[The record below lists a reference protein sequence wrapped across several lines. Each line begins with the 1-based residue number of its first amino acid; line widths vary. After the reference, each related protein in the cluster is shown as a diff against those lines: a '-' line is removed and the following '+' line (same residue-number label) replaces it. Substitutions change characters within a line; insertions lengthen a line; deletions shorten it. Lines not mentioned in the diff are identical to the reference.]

1 MMLERKTVLEKFKM
15 LKTWQLCNSIMQ
27 RLGILATIALL
38 SSALVGPIGLSF
50 AEMTNSNTTAPTNST
65 EVPITSMPPIA
76 SAPQTST
83 SEKTLT
89 EQQRIQLKIQEER
102 ARLKQLHDE
111 KVTTMKQK
119 SIQQTKTLDDIVA
132 LRMKALE
139 LKQAKSQHKTDV
151 TQANMTS
158 TIQEKIE
165 QKKTKLQE
173 QLKKR
178 IENLQQ
184 RQEDAK
190 KKFDE
195 KTAKNLE
202 KFNKK
207 VQRMTQKTLA
217 PNEQHNSNSTTDSSP
232 MTSGTETNSTEN
244 KTKTP

>member
-1 MMLERKTVLEKFKM
+1 
-15 LKTWQLCNSIMQ
+15 
-27 RLGILATIALL
+27 
-38 SSALVGPIGLSF
+38 
-50 AEMTNSNTTAPTNST
+50 
-65 EVPITSMPPIA
+65 
-76 SAPQTST
+76 
-83 SEKTLT
+83 
-89 EQQRIQLKIQEER
+89 
-102 ARLKQLHDE
+102 
-111 KVTTMKQK
+111 MKQK

-139 LKQAKSQHKTDV
+139 LKQAKSQQKTGV
-151 TQANMTS
+151 KQSNMTS

-178 IENLQQ
+178 IETLQQ

-195 KTAKNLE
+195 KTAKNQE

-232 MTSGTETNSTEN
+232 MTSGTETNS
-244 KTKTP
+244 KIGRAHV